1 MYEVGEEIIV
11 ITDKGVA
18 YNGYILARATGSD
31 GKKAYKV
38 SIHGGGIEQTGNWH
52 KESDIFTMDS
62 QDSAELPTTESLQ
75 SIVEEIRKP

>member
-1 MYEVGEEIIV
+1 MFELGQEIIV

-38 SIHGGGIEQTGNWH
+38 SIHGGGVEQTGNWH
-52 KESDIFTMDS
+52 KQSDIFTIDS
-62 QDSAELPTTESLQ
+62 QDTADFAATESLQ
-75 SIVEEIRKP
+75 SIVEEIQKP